1 MAKGYV
7 KFSTPEDLQAKAL
20 EAVEAASNEGGLR
33 KGVNEATK
41 AIERGQAKLVVVAE
55 DVDPEEIVMHL
66 PGLCEEKNAP
76 LLYVSQKTLLGKAAG
91 LSVGTSAVAI
101 VKAGAGEGAL
111 KLVIER
117 LSSIAGGASP
127 KTEKPVEKKEKPVK
141 KEKKAPA
148 EKTAETAEE

>member
-117 LSSIAGGASP
+117 LSSIAGSAP
-127 KTEKPVEKKEKPVK
+127 KTEKPVEKKEKPAK